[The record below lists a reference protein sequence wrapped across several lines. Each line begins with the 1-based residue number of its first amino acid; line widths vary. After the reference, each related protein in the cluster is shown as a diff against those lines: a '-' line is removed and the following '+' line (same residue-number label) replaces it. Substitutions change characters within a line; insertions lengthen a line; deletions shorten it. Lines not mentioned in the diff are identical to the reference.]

1 MYKKFLSLALTGAL
15 LFQTGNICTFAY
27 NQAEFDITKEPRKVD
42 YCKDF
47 PKNQYGKTV
56 DLDCAFTQLMI
67 DQKASNGRSV
77 GLVEHVGA
85 NGDHEIRIW
94 NKDQIQEF
102 ANEFKNLILKRKKN
116 ALKHEFIGNLINATN
131 SLLSLNSTNLA
142 AEVTKKLATKSNL
155 FLNEEITPEEVDSWK
170 EDYKDLDKY
179 TPNITY
185 WGTYGIWGLCP
196 IYLYDF
202 RQRKKQL
209 EDAFRES
216 LRREQVRKAREE
228 KIRAEVYFSVVDQ
241 VIHSILN
248 KRYVGKDS
256 LVANLDFSENNY
268 RAQTYF
274 TDIGLSRKICAQ
286 DVEPIN
292 NYIEASSKIPPQ
304 NVSNDKKEDL

>member
-1 MYKKFLSLALTGAL
+1 MYKKFLRLALTGAL

-27 NQAEFDITKEPRKVD
+27 NKDEFDITKEPEMVD
-42 YCKDF
+42 YCKNF
-47 PKNQYGKTV
+47 PKNQYGQTV
-56 DLDCAFTQLMI
+56 NINCAFRQLMI
-67 DQKASNGRSV
+67 DKKANNGREPGIATRV
-77 GLVEHVGA
+77 GP
-85 NGDHEIRIW
+85 NGDYEVRIW

-102 ANEFKNLILKRKKN
+102 ANEFKNLIQKRNKN
-116 ALKHEFIGNLINATN
+116 ALKHEFIGNLIDATN

-155 FLNEEITPEEVDSWK
+155 FLNEEITPEEVESWK
-170 EDYKDLDKY
+170 EDYKVLPKY

-185 WGTYGIWGLCP
+185 WGTYGIWGICP
-196 IYLYDF
+196 ICLYDF

-209 EDAFRES
+209 EDAFKES
-216 LRREQVRKAREE
+216 LRREQVRQAQEE
-228 KIRAEVYFSVVDQ
+228 KIKAEVYFSVVDQ

-256 LVANLDFSENNY
+256 LVANLDFSKDNY
-268 RAQTYF
+268 KAQTYF

-292 NYIEASSKIPPQ
+292 NYIEASSKSQSQ